1 MATDVREVTV
11 KEVADA
17 LVASITVHGG
27 KDAIGEAIQ
36 DAFARLG
43 ALVEDVGAGD
53 GMPGM
58 VVLEWGAGAE
68 MTVEVFV
75 PVASPFEPPEGVRV
89 RTLEGCRV
97 AAAVHEGPYDEV
109 GAMYEALGAW
119 VPAHG
124 HAFAGP
130 PRELYMNDPGAPG
143 GTLPR
148 SEVQFPIA

>member
-1 MATDVREVTV
+1 MATDVRDVTV
-11 KEVADA
+11 KEIPDA
-17 LVASITVHGG
+17 LVASVTVHGA
-27 KDAIGEAIQ
+27 KDAIGGAIQ
-36 DAFARLG
+36 GAFARLG
-43 ALVEDVGAGD
+43 ALVEDVAGD

-75 PVASPFEPPEGVRV
+75 SVASPFEPPDGVRV

-97 AAAVHEGPYDEV
+97 ASAVHEGPYDEV
-109 GAMYEALGAW
+109 GGVYEALGAW

-130 PRELYMNDPGAPG
+130 PRELYLNDPGAPG
-143 GTLPR
+143 EAVPR
-148 SEVQFPIA
+148 TEIQFPIA